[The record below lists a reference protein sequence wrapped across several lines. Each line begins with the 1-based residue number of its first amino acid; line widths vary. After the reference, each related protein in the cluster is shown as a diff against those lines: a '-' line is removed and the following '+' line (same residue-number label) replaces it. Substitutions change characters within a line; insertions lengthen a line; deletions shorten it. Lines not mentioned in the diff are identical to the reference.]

1 MNYYEELRKL
11 FKQKREELNMKQTEV
26 AEQAD
31 ISNNFYSNIE
41 RGTTKPSVETV
52 LKICTV
58 LQLSLDKIIF
68 CEKMTSEELQSKEVN
83 KEIENM
89 IKSCNNKNI
98 EDMILFCN
106 SMITIL
112 NKMKEN

>member
-1 MNYYEELRKL
+1 
-11 FKQKREELNMKQTEV
+11 
-26 AEQAD
+26 
-31 ISNNFYSNIE
+31 
-41 RGTTKPSVETV
+41 
-52 LKICTV
+52 
-58 LQLSLDKIIF
+58 
-68 CEKMTSEELQSKEVN
+68 MTSEELQSKEVN

-98 EDMILFCN
+98 DDMILFCN

>member
-1 MNYYEELRKL
+1 MNYYEELRKM

-41 RGTTKPSVETV
+41 RGKTKPSVETV

-58 LQLSLDKIIF
+58 LQLSLDRIIF
-68 CEKMTSEELQSKEVN
+68 YDKMTNQELKSKEIN
-83 KEIENM
+83 KELENIM
-89 IKSCNNKNI
+89 RKCDNKNI
-98 EDMILFCN
+98 DDMILFCN
-106 SMITIL
+106 SMSTIL
-112 NKMKEN
+112 NKMKED

>member
-1 MNYYEELRKL
+1 MPSL
-11 FKQKREELNMKQTEV
+11 QEV

-98 EDMILFCN
+98 DDMILFCN